1 MGCVLMF
8 IGMLAAQLWPRK
20 PEPLATAAPAKA

>member
-1 MGCVLMF
+1 LMF

-20 PEPLATAAPAKA
+20 AEPLTAASPAKA